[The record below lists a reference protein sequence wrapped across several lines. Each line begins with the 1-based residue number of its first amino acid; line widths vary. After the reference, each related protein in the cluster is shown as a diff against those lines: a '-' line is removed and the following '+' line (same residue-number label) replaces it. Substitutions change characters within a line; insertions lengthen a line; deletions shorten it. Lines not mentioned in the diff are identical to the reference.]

1 MASTIDYYYYGA
13 SPFSYFGHQAIVDVA
28 EKHGAKLNIKPVNL
42 MGLWA
47 ISGAVPPGQ
56 RPPVRQRYRF
66 LELQRVADIRGL
78 SINLKP
84 SHFPVDM
91 TLADCCVIAALQQE
105 GDVVQLIG
113 RLFAGVWQDQANMS
127 DEAEIQSRLIECGF
141 DANAILES
149 AKSDAVKAIR
159 EQNTNDAIAA
169 DAVGAPA
176 FVLNG
181 EVFWGQDRIDH
192 VDHALASGRAAYTP
206 PD

>member
-28 EKHGAKLNIKPVNL
+28 ARHGATLNIKPVNL
-42 MGLWA
+42 MGLWD

-84 SHFPVDM
+84 AHFPVDM
-91 TLADCCVIAALQQE
+91 TLADCCVIAALKKDS
-105 GDVVQLIG
+105 DVVQLIG
-113 RLFAGVWQDQANMS
+113 HFFTGVWQDQANMA
-127 DEAEIQSRLIECGF
+127 DEAEIHSRLIECGF
-141 DANAILES
+141 DADAILKL
-149 AKSDAVKAIR
+149 AKSDAVKTIR
-159 EQNTNDAIAA
+159 ETNTSDAIAA

-176 FVLNG
+176 YVLNG

-192 VDHALASGRAAYTP
+192 VDHALASGRAAYTS